1 MKYEHDGNTSSHEY
15 MMKKDCD
22 ENSVTPIFISLLKSN
37 APSHACIHRRI
48 LLQIC
53 NDLGRKVAKRI
64 SVAPRDD
71 HANSHIST
79 KPVRARVLE
88 QHDDLFKLGRA
99 LAFLLP
105 HLWSFIT
112 QLPKENVE
120 DVEVIKE
127 AKAYKAS

>member
-1 MKYEHDGNTSSHEY
+1 MSWTLCHKILQHY
-15 MMKKDCD
+15 
-22 ENSVTPIFISLLKSN
+22 VIISLCIYTVAVKGLSCTLYHNSLTFDCIGVCLLEEIKKKKSLQGL
-37 APSHACIHRRI
+37 RI
-48 LLQIC
+48 L
-53 NDLGRKVAKRI
+53 KVAKRI

-105 HLWSFIT
+105 HL
-112 QLPKENVE
+112 
-120 DVEVIKE
+120 
-127 AKAYKAS
+127 